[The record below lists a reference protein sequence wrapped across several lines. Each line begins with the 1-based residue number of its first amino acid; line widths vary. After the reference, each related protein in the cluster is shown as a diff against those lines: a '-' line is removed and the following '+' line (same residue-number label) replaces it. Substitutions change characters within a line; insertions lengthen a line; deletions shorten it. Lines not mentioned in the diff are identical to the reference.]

1 MLCFLCCLKFIVGIC
16 LFICFCQGAALATM
30 VGWLSYGNKKFEALD
45 SQMRT
50 LIPPL
55 RQAMFDFIPMIDA
68 DTNAFSGFMVNL
80 NLYYVRALLQVVS
93 LAVLV
98 CTRPLL
104 CPLDGSQKLLCTP
117 DRSCILLSIYEY
129 FRLLFRPFINWR
141 TLFYL
146 HPAQINEKQRD
157 SLIYGSYALV
167 LMIVNANEW
176 KYVTSLTLF
185 FFFDKADSFFP
196 LIFGVQS
203 LRHVEREI
211 KWAMLGILE

>member
-1 MLCFLCCLKFIVGIC
+1 
-16 LFICFCQGAALATM
+16 
-30 VGWLSYGNKKFEALD
+30 
-45 SQMRT
+45 MRT

-104 CPLDGSQKLLCTP
+104 YALDGSRMLSTALVRSQKLLCTP
-117 DRSCILLSIYEY
+117 DRSCILLSINEY

-157 SLIYGSYALV
+157 SLIYGSHALV

-176 KYVTSLTLF
+176 KYVTYLTLF

-203 LRHVEREI
+203 LRHVGREI

>member
-1 MLCFLCCLKFIVGIC
+1 MFA
-16 LFICFCQGAALATM
+16 LFYKSYPWLYSFVLDRSCVLSTAL
-30 VGWLSYGNKKFEALD
+30 
-45 SQMRT
+45 
-50 LIPPL
+50 
-55 RQAMFDFIPMIDA
+55 
-68 DTNAFSGFMVNL
+68 
-80 NLYYVRALLQVVS
+80 VR
-93 LAVLV
+93 
-98 CTRPLL
+98 
-104 CPLDGSQKLLCTP
+104 SQKLLCTP

-129 FRLLFRPFINWR
+129 FRLLFRRTELSTVNWR

-157 SLIYGSYALV
+157 SLIYGSYALL

-176 KYVTSLTLF
+176 KYVTSLSLF